1 MAAPI
6 GLRLLLDG
14 MSWKRKNPTEPA
26 SSALEGSS
34 LALGDVQVCASQGRR
49 GRNTGSYVDRG
60 ERREVRAWAPRSA
73 KELPSRALKHDD
85 DQQCGNRADHRAA
98 VAEHSER
105 SLQPLEL
112 QSVMQRVTESV
123 RPVEQHQNEQT
134 QCDQPGEPEA
144 EYRMQMTVVGLHPS
158 QRDRQPKQEH

>member
-73 KELPSRALKHDD
+73 ERFPFQGTRCHVMRVFARGLKR
-85 DQQCGNRADHRAA
+85 G
-98 VAEHSER
+98 
-105 SLQPLEL
+105 
-112 QSVMQRVTESV
+112 
-123 RPVEQHQNEQT
+123 
-134 QCDQPGEPEA
+134 
-144 EYRMQMTVVGLHPS
+144 
-158 QRDRQPKQEH
+158 RDRANCVRIPDRVRR